1 MQCELKTLEKNLRQ
15 IDIDIETAEL
25 VEIEKK
31 VIRDIQKTAVVPGFR
46 KGKVPAGLI
55 KKRYADVIQSE
66 VLEKAVS
73 EFYTRALEEVDIK
86 PVAQGSITNIEYN
99 GVESGLKFTIEV
111 EVEPEIELKK
121 YKKLKLEK
129 EVAEVTDQMVS
140 DALED
145 MRRHFATTKEVDEAV
160 DGSLL
165 SVELQEMDEN
175 NTPIVGRKYED
186 VAIEIGSGK
195 FDEEMEKQLIGAK
208 RDEERVLK
216 GTSPSPDPEKPGE
229 PVSYMAT
236 IKTIEEQEIP
246 PLDDDLAKSLQDDEI
261 ETLDQLK
268 ERVRTNLQAN
278 LDRRGKQQF
287 TSRLIDELL
296 KENPFD
302 APEAMVDNYL
312 NHVLNDLKQRS
323 KQEDIDE
330 ESVRKKYRPDAI
342 HSIRWHLLKQK
353 LIEVE
358 NLEVNEDDIK
368 EKINS
373 FGMGGDEAG
382 KIFQDMNFLNRI
394 REDIIEEKLLNLL
407 EEHADVTEVQPQ
419 PVEA

>member
-1 MQCELKTLEKNLRQ
+1 MQCELKVLEKNLRQ

-73 EFYTRALEEVDIK
+73 EFYTKALEEVDIK
-86 PVAQGSITNIEYN
+86 PVAQGSITNIDFN
-99 GVESGLKFTIEV
+99 GVDSGLKFTIEV

-145 MRRHFATTKEVDEAV
+145 MRRHFATTKEIDEAV
-160 DGSLL
+160 EGSLL

-195 FDEEMEKQLIGAK
+195 FDEDMEKQLIGAK
-208 RDEERVLK
+208 RDEERVLR

-229 PVSYMAT
+229 PVSSNRRAV
-236 IKTIEEQEIP
+236 
-246 PLDDDLAKSLQDDEI
+246 
-261 ETLDQLK
+261 
-268 ERVRTNLQAN
+268 ER
-278 LDRRGKQQF
+278 K
-287 TSRLIDELL
+287 
-296 KENPFD
+296 
-302 APEAMVDNYL
+302 
-312 NHVLNDLKQRS
+312 
-323 KQEDIDE
+323 
-330 ESVRKKYRPDAI
+330 SVRCPGGNGR
-342 HSIRWHLLKQK
+342 LLPESRAK
-353 LIEVE
+353 
-358 NLEVNEDDIK
+358 
-368 EKINS
+368 
-373 FGMGGDEAG
+373 
-382 KIFQDMNFLNRI
+382 
-394 REDIIEEKLLNLL
+394 
-407 EEHADVTEVQPQ
+407 
-419 PVEA
+419 

>member
-66 VLEKAVS
+66 VLEKAVG
-73 EFYTRALEEVDIK
+73 EFYTKALAEVDIK

-145 MRRHFATTKEVDEAV
+145 MRRHFATTKEIDEAV

>member
-1 MQCELKTLEKNLRQ
+1 MQCELKVLEKNLRQ

-73 EFYTRALEEVDIK
+73 EFYTKALEEVDIK
-86 PVAQGSITNIEYN
+86 PVAQGSITNIDFN
-99 GVESGLKFTIEV
+99 GVDSGLKFTIEV

-145 MRRHFATTKEVDEAV
+145 MRRHFATTKEIDEAV
-160 DGSLL
+160 EGSLL

-195 FDEEMEKQLIGAK
+195 FDEDMEKQLIGAT
-208 RDEERVLK
+208 RDEERVLR

-246 PLDDDLAKSLQDDEI
+246 PLDDELAKGLQDDDI